1 MIALPIK
8 YDTLLKIRFISTTVD
23 SEFPKGVTKV
33 GETSAPKPSYVGL
46 YPVYEGNQKSFKQK
60 FICSKKL
67 LKNKGEIVVKAKIQY
82 QVCNEN
88 MCMPPVEE
96 TWQQLMKK

>member
-33 GETSAPKPSYVGL
+33 GETSSSKPSYVGP
-46 YPVYEGNQKSFKQK
+46 YPESFKQ
-60 FICSKKL
+60 
-67 LKNKGEIVVKAKIQY
+67 
-82 QVCNEN
+82 QVCNEKYVYVSGGRN
-88 MCMPPVEE
+88 MVEVNE
-96 TWQQLMKK
+96 KVN

>member
-33 GETSAPKPSYVGL
+33 GETSSSKPSYVGL
-46 YPVYEGNQKSFKQK
+46 IQFTRG
-60 FICSKKL
+60 IKKVSSNRYVT
-67 LKNKGEIVVKAKIQY
+67 K
-82 QVCNEN
+82 N
-88 MCMPPVEE
+88 MCMFPVEE
-96 TWQQLMKK
+96 TW